1 MTKVSV
7 VIPVYNMEKYIEQCL
22 DSVLGQTL
30 QEIELVCVND
40 GSTDNSLQILEQYQ
54 KKSDKVC
61 IINQENQGV
70 GKARNKGIEEAS
82 GEYVVFMDPDD
93 YYLDDKI
100 LEDLYKAAKEQNVL
114 ICGGSLSEDHKDGKW
129 IRKEFL
135 GIYTKYTFTEE
146 KYIDYKEYQFD
157 YGFYRF
163 MYQREFLVKND
174 IYFPPYIRFQD
185 PPFFVKAMI
194 MAGGFYALPRV
205 TYCYRYGHQNLKWDE
220 RRICAVLNGFIDNLK
235 MSAEAELDELHRL
248 TVDRML
254 REYKDKIIL
263 GLEMN
268 SEAVMSL
275 LLEAEQNIKKEY
287 VKDTEYKS
295 GIVTL
300 LYEWNTQAVNNE
312 KTKTKQVNAE
322 YENIKNSTTFKV
334 GKKIMAVPVKVKD
347 FVKEKRRAK

>member
-7 VIPVYNMEKYIEQCL
+7 VIPVYNMEKYIKQCL

-54 KKSDKVC
+54 KKSNKVH

-70 GKARNKGIEEAS
+70 GKARNKGIDEAA
-82 GEYVVFMDPDD
+82 GEYIVFMDPDD

-146 KYIDYKEYQFD
+146 QYVDYKEYQFD

-220 RRICAVLNGFIDNLK
+220 RRICAVLKGFIDNLK
-235 MSAEAELDELHRL
+235 MSGEAELDELHRL

-254 REYKDKIIL
+254 REYKDKIVL

-287 VKDTEYKS
+287 MKDTEYKS

-312 KTKTKQVNAE
+312 KTKTKQANAE

-334 GKKIMAVPVKVKD
+334 GKKIMAVPVRVKD

>member
-40 GSTDNSLQILEQYQ
+40 GSTDNSLQILKQFQ
-54 KKSDKVC
+54 RKSDKVR

-70 GKARNKGIEEAS
+70 GKARNKGIEEAA
-82 GEYVVFMDPDD
+82 GEFVVFMDPDD

-100 LEDLYKAAKEQNVL
+100 LEDLYTAAKEQNVQ
-114 ICGGSLSEDHKDGKW
+114 ICGGSLSEDHKEGKW

-135 GIYTKYTFTEE
+135 GIYKKYTFAEE
-146 KYIDYKEYQFD
+146 KYIEYKDYQFD

-163 MYQREFLVKND
+163 MYKKEFLVKND

-220 RRICAVLNGFIDNLK
+220 RRICAVLKGFIDNLK
-235 MSAEAELDELHRL
+235 MSGEAELDELHRL

-287 VKDTEYKS
+287 MKDTEYKS

-300 LYEWNTQAVNNE
+300 LYEWNAQAVNNE
-312 KTKTKQVNAE
+312 KTKTKQANAE

-334 GKKIMAVPVKVKD
+334 GKKIMAVPVRVKD

>member
-7 VIPVYNMEKYIEQCL
+7 VIPVYNMEKYIKQCL

-40 GSTDNSLQILEQYQ
+40 GSTDNSIQILEQYQ
-54 KKSDKVC
+54 KKSNKVH

-146 KYIDYKEYQFD
+146 KYVDYKEYQFD

-312 KTKTKQVNAE
+312 KTKTKQANTE

-334 GKKIMAVPVKVKD
+334 GKKIMAVPVRVKD